1 MPGLKDNISAVTQ
14 AVGMKSVGLVWG
26 LANVKWENQQERDQF
41 LSELIEGN
49 PRQEG

>member
-1 MPGLKDNISAVTQ
+1 MPSLKDNISAVTQ

-26 LANVKWENQQERDQF
+26 LAHVKWADQKERDQF